1 MRKSILLIGPG
12 STDGLGMEIS
22 KLFGS
27 RGFKI
32 LTLSR
37 NINKLEDF
45 KETLGKDSIEN
56 EYWIADC
63 RDTETVDSVINKM
76 IQNHNIELIIFN
88 VSSRKSDS
96 ILDISSKNLIDSLE
110 INSTSLLNFIR
121 PLLDHLQANKGAI
134 ITTGGGL
141 GIKPDWQ
148 KASLSLDKATLR
160 LITLLLAEQ
169 LYTKEIFVGTIT
181 ISATIKNDSPSDP
194 RKIAKLYEQMFLKRE
209 KNELI
214 FSI

>member
-1 MRKSILLIGPG
+1 MRKSVLLIGPG
-12 STDGLGMEIS
+12 SIDGLGMEIS
-22 KLFGS
+22 KLFGKK
-27 RGFKI
+27 GYKI

-37 NINKLEDF
+37 NTDKLRNFQKVLE
-45 KETLGKDSIEN
+45 EGNIEN
-56 EYWIADC
+56 EYWLADC
-63 RDTETVDSVINKM
+63 RDSKTVNTVLNQMTE
-76 IQNHNIELIIFN
+76 NHTIKLVIFN
-88 VSSRKSDS
+88 VSSRKSDN
-96 ILDISSKNLIDSLE
+96 ISDLSSTDLLDSLA
-110 INSTSLLNFIR
+110 INSTSLMNFIN
-121 PLLDHLQANKGAI
+121 PLLDHLEIGKGAI